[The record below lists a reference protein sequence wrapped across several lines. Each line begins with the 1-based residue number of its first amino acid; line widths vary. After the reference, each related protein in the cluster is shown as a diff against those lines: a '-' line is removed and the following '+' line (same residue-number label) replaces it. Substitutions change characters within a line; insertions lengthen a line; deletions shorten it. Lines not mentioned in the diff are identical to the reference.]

1 MKNNFDYQWP
11 QCFLKEHSFS
21 LNDSKK
27 STTKLIT
34 FIENFFYDKFKS
46 TVIVFPSAR
55 SCIGAILEFEKLNR
69 NDEVYVSKWVSN
81 CIFGSIGF
89 YSNPTVNFIKPRM
102 VLANNNWGLIQKF
115 NFSLKKNRIIIDDS
129 CDSLINDNKDLYPN
143 KSKYEIFSLP
153 KLIGSIAGGLVI
165 TKNKKFYKFCKN
177 RQTKNKKLG
186 ITQSYLKF
194 RETKKN
200 YDYDYRYKEVANSFL
215 EYNAANNIIKNLKN
229 YEINKNTINKRL
241 RLIRKHF
248 KIKSKYKR
256 YGPVLL
262 IEIKNDKSKCK
273 LKKLFMFRHKIT
285 NYKKNIS
292 KQYLLFPLHFK
303 ITDKIFNDNLKSIL
317 NFKSNLKIYK

>member
-153 KLIGSIAGGLVI
+153 KLIGSIAGGLLNKARNGDLGAQVFFLKTQGGWKDTTAVEHTSPDGSMTP
-165 TKNKKFYKFCKN
+165 TKIE
-177 RQTKNKKLG
+177 R
-186 ITQSYLKF
+186 
-194 RETKKN
+194 
-200 YDYDYRYKEVANSFL
+200 
-215 EYNAANNIIKNLKN
+215 IIVD
-229 YEINKNTINKRL
+229 
-241 RLIRKHF
+241 
-248 KIKSKYKR
+248 
-256 YGPVLL
+256 P
-262 IEIKNDKSKCK
+262 
-273 LKKLFMFRHKIT
+273 
-285 NYKKNIS
+285 
-292 KQYLLFPLHFK
+292 
-303 ITDKIFNDNLKSIL
+303 TD
-317 NFKSNLKIYK
+317 